1 MSMPRRD
8 GRQIRFWVLALPVV
22 WVALVLAAPLGIVLL
37 IAFAQPA
44 DGVPPYSPGW
54 TLDNLWLV
62 ASDPLYRDALF
73 RSLRVAGV
81 STLICLVMGYPMAL
95 AIARAAPR
103 WQNPL
108 LLAVM
113 LPFWTGFLMRINAW
127 IGLLAD
133 DGLVVWMLGISRLG
147 RSRLLYTDTAMYIGI
162 VYTYLPFMVL
172 PLYARLSR
180 LDVTLI
186 EAAADLGAPPWRVFL
201 RVVLPLSLP
210 GVVAGAALVFV
221 PAIGEYVI
229 PALLGG
235 PQAQLIGKVLW
246 EEFFS
251 NRDWPT
257 ASAVAVWLLLLLVAV
272 PVVVRGVVSPVARLV
287 RWRTE

>member
-1 MSMPRRD
+1 VHPASRMR
-8 GRQIRFWVLALPVV
+8 WVVALP
-22 WVALVLAAPLGIVLL
+22 ALWLLVLLAAPLAI
-37 IAFAQPA
+37 IAIIALALPA
-44 DGVPPYSPGW
+44 DGIPPYSLGFS
-54 TLDNLWLV
+54 LDNLALV
-62 ASDPLYRDALF
+62 ATDPLYRDALL

-81 STLICLVMGYPMAL
+81 STFVCLVMGFPMAL

-133 DGLVVWMLGISRLG
+133 DGLIARVLDT
-147 RSRLLYTDTAMYIGI
+147 RLLYTDAAMYIGI

-172 PLYARLSR
+172 PIYARLSR
-180 LDVTLI
+180 LDPALQ
-186 EAAADLGAPPWRVFL
+186 EAAADLGAPPWRVFM
-201 RVVLPLSLP
+201 RVILPLSLP
-210 GVVAGAALVFV
+210 GIAAGVALVFV

-246 EEFFS
+246 DEFFA

-257 ASAVAVWLLLLLVAV
+257 ASAVAVWLLVVL
-272 PVVVRGVVSPVARLV
+272 VVVPGSVARV
-287 RWRTE
+287 IARFR